1 MCNPNRFIF
10 RAIVGRRFKV
20 FRRLAVRGRSR
31 NPRYHIFV
39 FISGYGYSV
48 GCEAVLLNA
57 LYNALY
63 AIACISYTQ
72 AVYGFICNFSAVQ
85 IRSVLRSKIVVPSCY
100 GRYSFLS
107 YLSPVDNVVIVCYA
121 SEFRKLVYRKSS
133 VSVVVDERRGL
144 LHPHPC
150 FPQRVKPVITMHGES
165 LKNCS
170 LNHAEAIYNG
180 RRLC

>member
-1 MCNPNRFIF
+1 MFRPGRIVVKSQCHSLIVFGNRQHASQGFFAEVTAHCRKHGITALLNAEIVKRAFCYVKCFGRSVQRVQPKRFIF

-20 FRRLAVRGRSR
+20 LRRLAVRGRSR

-72 AVYGFICNFSAVQ
+72 AVYGFICNFFCRADTLGLAV
-85 IRSVLRSKIVVPSCY
+85 
-100 GRYSFLS
+100 
-107 YLSPVDNVVIVCYA
+107 
-121 SEFRKLVYRKSS
+121 
-133 VSVVVDERRGL
+133 
-144 LHPHPC
+144 
-150 FPQRVKPVITMHGES
+150 
-165 LKNCS
+165 
-170 LNHAEAIYNG
+170 
-180 RRLC
+180 